1 MVDLDILKKKGVSVE
16 TLREIFK
23 LTKQKQRGGA
33 FTAVF
38 EKGSNTQKAKIAKL
52 TKRICNRIRG
62 GRDYNLTNYRIY
74 QALDAAWDLPL
85 KQITPTMLRQLLDK
99 QQEPTAVIDTLKSWG
114 IDPAEV
120 LIEVPDPKDP
130 TQTQKAVSL
139 PAFAR
144 VYVPLAKS
152 YVTIRGAK
160 LVNDRNQV
168 PHFKYEPA
176 ISNKET
182 RMRCEIITAAVEDI
196 SNNYSSFD
204 TEKQAILKML
214 HYGEQIIFPQE
225 SWHFESQLAEN
236 ESGYKGT
243 KKGDFVETVTREG
256 IRFHQPHPARTYRDM
271 AHPGWTLNTGTGA
284 KYSGY
289 WRIMRYGEL
298 MENDQFW
305 NLDVIRIGNS
315 DWYTSGAGLFNNVY
329 PCTMSFPS
337 MTMDGGGVSEKDSE
351 KHVGDGFYANDLE
364 DKGILVNEYFEK
376 LNPKE
381 NGLGDYDYDVWF
393 RFVVAS
399 DDTIV
404 FAEPLPYTAPTP
416 YYGYDAMDNRT
427 IQSSMTLEILPH
439 QDHITNLF
447 TQYLLSTKNN
457 LGRVTMADTDVLPQS
472 EINRLRGFSNLTQV
486 GNVIVPFSGKEFKT
500 RDTSPRALYVESV
513 AQVDTQA
520 IAMAMRLVLEMVERL
535 LVMSPQEMGQPASH
549 EQTREEV
556 KVIGLNSSARAEYT
570 GAAADRARESIKRI
584 LYEGLMAYGED
595 EFYAQIPADP
605 EINKQMLEDLGFTWA
620 GEDKDNGRL
629 TVKAT
634 KKAVR
639 KTAIGYMKFVANRDG
654 EDRINEVEEARKMAV
669 ALAEWMNNPI
679 IGPAI
684 GPDQAIQMVNFIAR
698 AAGFPRDFRI
708 VNKLNDATMLQ
719 QNTQQIMTQ
728 VQDALKQVVAQ
739 INTEMK
745 GALKEVM
752 TENGDQQKQ
761 IDELKQAIMQ
771 VIQPSPAP
779 PQIAQMPPPMAGAA

>member
-1 MVDLDILKKKGVSVE
+1 MVDLDILEAKGVSVE
-16 TLREIFK
+16 TLQEAFK
-23 LTKQKQRGGA
+23 LTKKKIRAGG
-33 FTAVF
+33 FTAVLDN
-38 EKGSNTQKAKIAKL
+38 GSDTQKAKVAKL
-52 TKRICNRIRG
+52 VKRICNRIKS
-62 GRDYNLTNYRIY
+62 GRDYNITNYRIY

-85 KQITPTMLRQLLDK
+85 KQITPTMLRQLMDK

-114 IDPAEV
+114 IDPTEV

-144 VYVPLAKS
+144 VFIPLAKS

-182 RMRCEIITAAVEDI
+182 RMRCEVITAAVEDM
-196 SNNYSSFD
+196 SNNFSYFD

-214 HYGEQIIFPQE
+214 HYGEQIIFPME
-225 SWHFESQLAEN
+225 SWLSESQLVE
-236 ESGYKGT
+236 EDSGYTGT
-243 KKGDFVETVTREG
+243 KKGKYIEAVTREG
-256 IRFHQPHPARTYRDM
+256 VRFHQPHPARSYRDM
-271 AHPGWTLNTGTGA
+271 AHPAWTLNTGTGA
-284 KYSGY
+284 RYSGY

-298 MENDQFW
+298 MANKKFY
-305 NLDVIRIGNS
+305 NTDVIKIGNS
-315 DWYTSGAGLFNNVY
+315 DWYSGGAGFFQNVY

-337 MTMDGGGVSEKDSE
+337 LSTEGGGVSEKDTE
-351 KHVGDGFYANDLE
+351 KHIGDGFYAADLE

-381 NGLGDYDYDVWF
+381 NGLGDYDYEVWF

-399 DDTIV
+399 DDTII

-416 YYGYDAMDNRT
+416 YYGYDALDNRT
-427 IQSSMTLEILPH
+427 INSSMTLEILPH
-439 QDHITNLF
+439 QDQLSNLF
-447 TQYLLSTKNN
+447 TQYLLSVKNN
-457 LGRVTMADTDVLPQS
+457 LGRVTLADTDVLPQA
-472 EINRLRGFSNLTQV
+472 EINRLRGFSQQTQV
-486 GNVIVPFSGKEFKT
+486 GNVIVPFSGKEMAK
-500 RDTSPRALYVESV
+500 REVNARALYIETV
-513 AQVDTQA
+513 AQVDTQS
-520 IAMAMRLVLEMVERL
+520 IAAAMRLVLEMVERL

-556 KVIGLNSSARAEYT
+556 KVIGQSSSARAEYT

-584 LYEGLMAYGED
+584 CFEGLMAYGED

-605 EINKQMLEDLGFTWA
+605 EIDKTMLSDLGFTWA

-639 KTAIGYMKFVANRDG
+639 KTAVGYMKFVANRDG

-684 GPDQAIQMVNFIAR
+684 GPDQAIQMVNFIAK
-698 AAGFPRDFRI
+698 AAGFPRDFRV
-708 VNKLNDATMLQ
+708 VNKMNDQTLLQ
-719 QNTQQIMTQ
+719 QNNQQVLAQ
-728 VQDALKQVVAQ
+728 VQDAIKQVVTQ
-739 INTEMK
+739 LNNEMK

-761 IDELKQAIMQ
+761 INELQQALAQ
-771 VIQPSPAP
+771 LIQPSAP
-779 PQIAQMPPPMAGAA
+779 PPQVTQMPPQMAVA